1 MKRIIMI
8 IIAAAILLTGC
19 SSKPQQI
26 NTNRLDEALT
36 AACEVELPEALANN
50 ARKTY
55 YSYYLP
61 KGVGNHDRDATSNL
75 FSLYG
80 NKAILNLDV
89 AGIISSTYYETA
101 QENELRDID
110 MLADPEYYRSGTC
123 LNSSGRE
130 IRYAVSISP
139 IDDSDC
145 YILIQTV
152 DFIFVAVCRKVES
165 DEMVQDMMKI
175 IRSCSPNVKT
185 VIDEYSNVDPTHYT
199 TRTISLFRE
208 ILPES
213 GKVSDYLE
221 DWKNDPAFVIIDTTD
236 KESDHPSESDIE
248 NNEDEEGQGEIPGAD
263 TGDDENPDPDPDP
276 GDDGSS
282 DQGEDGNE
290 PGNNSEG

>member
-1 MKRIIMI
+1 MKKTIMI

-26 NTNRLDEALT
+26 NTDKLEKVIT

-50 ARKTY
+50 ARKKY

-61 KGVGNHDRDATSNL
+61 KGAGNHDRDATSNL

-89 AGIISSTYYETA
+89 AGILSSTYYGTG
-101 QENELRDID
+101 QEEELRDID
-110 MLADPEYYRSGTC
+110 MLAAPEYNRTGTC

-130 IRYAVSISP
+130 IRYSVSIAS
-139 IDDSDC
+139 INDSDC
-145 YILIQTV
+145 YVLIQTV

-185 VIDEYSNVDPTHYT
+185 VIDDYSNVDPTHYT

-213 GKVSDYLE
+213 GKVSDYLD
-221 DWKNDPAFVIIDTTD
+221 DWKNDPAFVLIDTTD
-236 KESDHPSESDIE
+236 KESDKPSESDIE
-248 NNEDEEGQGEIPGAD
+248 ENEDDEGEIPGAD
-263 TGDDENPDPDPDP
+263 TGDDENPEIEPGGEENPEPDPS
-276 GDDGSS
+276 GEGTGE
-282 DQGEDGNE
+282 QGNDN
-290 PGNNSEG
+290 